1 MNVGTCKIH
10 LRLPENG
17 TLKDKR
23 QVSRSLMARV
33 RNKFNVCIAE
43 VDNNDAHQLLTL
55 GVACVSNDARHA
67 NQMLS
72 KVMDFIQTQQGD
84 TEVLDYEMDIM
95 TGV

>member
-23 QVSRSLMARV
+23 QVSRSLIARV
-33 RNKFNVCIAE
+33 RNKFNVAIAE
-43 VDNNDAHQLLTL
+43 VEDNDAHEFLTL
-55 GVACVSNDARHA
+55 GISCVSNNARHA

-72 KVMDFIQTQQGD
+72 NVADFIQEMRSD
-84 TEVLDYEMDIM
+84 AEVLDYEVDIM
-95 TGV
+95 VGV